1 MITDY
6 EIKAI
11 DNIVCLPGTGILR
24 AVIELPFDI
33 SYLFP
38 YINGFVKKARYL
50 PKIPWIRFSFSG
62 YPDKLLLKKYDIA
75 CKPNQIIIGKFLSSE
90 EAKDIIKQ
98 ALDFLNY
105 IDSNKDKIKP
115 NYKEW
120 AQPSAITILKYLPQT
135 NCRKCGFQSC
145 MAFAVKL
152 SQGEVELQQCTE
164 ISQQKLEELKEV
176 L

>member
-1 MITDY
+1 MIENY

-24 AVIELPFDI
+24 AVIEIPEDI

-38 YINGFVKKARYL
+38 YINGHVSKARYL
-50 PKIPWIRFSFSG
+50 PKLPWIRFPFEGFSK
-62 YPDKLLLKKYDIA
+62 KLKIKYDIA
-75 CKPNQIIIGKFLSSE
+75 CRPKQIIIGKFSSSE
-90 EAKDIIKQ
+90 EAKEIIKE
-98 ALDFLNY
+98 AIDFLNY
-105 IDSNKDKIKP
+105 IDSHKRDIEP

-120 AQPSAITILKYLPQT
+120 SPPSAIAILKYLPQS
-135 NCRKCGFQSC
+135 NCKKCGLQSC

-152 SQGEVELQQCTE
+152 SQNEVEPEKCPE
-164 ISQQKLEELKEV
+164 ITQENLENLKEI

>member
-24 AVIELPFDI
+24 AVVELPVDI

-62 YPDKLLLKKYDIA
+62 YPDKLPKKYDIA
-75 CKPNQIIIGKFLSSE
+75 CKPNQIILGKFLSNE
-90 EAKDIIKQ
+90 EAKEIIKQ

-105 IDSNKDKIKP
+105 IDSNRDKIEP

-120 AQPSAITILKYLPQT
+120 APPSVITILKYLPQI
-135 NCRKCGFQSC
+135 NCKKCGLQSC

-152 SQGEVELQQCTE
+152 SQGEVELKHCPE
-164 ISQQKLEELKEV
+164 ISPQKLEELKEV